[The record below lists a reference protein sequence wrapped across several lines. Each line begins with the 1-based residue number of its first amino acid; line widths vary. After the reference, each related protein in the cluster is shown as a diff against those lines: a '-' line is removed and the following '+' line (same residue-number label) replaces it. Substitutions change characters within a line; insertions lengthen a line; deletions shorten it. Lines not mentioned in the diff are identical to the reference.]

1 MLQCATVTDGTFC
14 IHFLHSF
21 YTSKHTLCES
31 ETIWH
36 NLFKSIQQF
45 IGMIYL
51 WWYGLDGGARRRRDD
66 GWRRAATPD
75 VGRAAAILG
84 LIGLGRAVLGHFTA
98 QPTPETQTDSIGQVR
113 HGPMMGYK
121 RPSHYMVG

>member
-1 MLQCATVTDGTFC
+1 MVT
-14 IHFLHSF
+14 
-21 YTSKHTLCES
+21 E
-31 ETIWH
+31 
-36 NLFKSIQQF
+36 
-45 IGMIYL
+45 
-51 WWYGLDGGARRRRDD
+51 GLVGVGDD
-66 GWRRAATPD
+66 GWRQAATPD